1 MEKIAVLG
9 CGWLGMP
16 LSKKLVLR
24 GYSVNGSTTTNDKIA
39 VIETIGATP
48 FLIKLQEKE
57 ISGNIK
63 GFLANADVLV
73 LNVPPQRKTETEFT
87 HKVKILLPYLEN
99 SSISKVI
106 FVSSTSVYG
115 DDNEIVDENTIT
127 NPDTESGKDL
137 VKSEQLLLNN
147 KSFTTAVIRFGG
159 LIGES
164 RNPIEFLSGRPL
176 ENPKSPINL
185 IHQHDCISIIEQIIE
200 QNIYNE
206 TFNGVTPFHPTREE
220 YYSSKAKQHGLS
232 PPIPSDGKSVGK
244 TVASNKL
251 QSFLQYTFIHPTL

>member
-16 LSKKLVLR
+16 LSKKLVLN
-24 GYSVNGSTTTNDKIA
+24 GYSVNGSTTTNDKLA
-39 VIETIGATP
+39 AIETIGATP

-57 ISGNIK
+57 IVGNIK
-63 GFLANADVLV
+63 EFLASADVLI
-73 LNVPPQRKTETEFT
+73 LNIPPQRKTETEFT
-87 HKVKILLPYLEN
+87 HKVKTLLPYVEN
-99 SSISKVI
+99 SSISKLI

-115 DDNEIVDENTIT
+115 DNNELVDENTLT

-147 KSFTTAVIRFGG
+147 KNFDTAVIRFGG

-164 RNPIEFLSGRPL
+164 RNPVKFLAGRPL
-176 ENPKSPINL
+176 ENPKAPINL

-200 QNIYNE
+200 QNIYSE
-206 TFNGVTPFHPTREE
+206 IFNGVTPFHPSREE

-251 QSFLQYTFIHPTL
+251 QSLLKYSFIHPTL